1 METLPFRSRFPISH
15 SPAGLGLCEQLP
27 AHFVRTSVHVMRNH
41 GVCIGGASVDPRVSA
56 LTVSDSIS
64 RKKTWENLQ
73 ETLPHASLFPPETFG
88 CGVQRL
94 RATGTHSA
102 GRRAVHGAEDGGT
115 GSSLRAPFPVL
126 TEAGMSSR
134 GNSEE

>member
-1 METLPFRSRFPISH
+1 M
-15 SPAGLGLCEQLP
+15 
-27 AHFVRTSVHVMRNH
+27 
-41 GVCIGGASVDPRVSA
+41 DPRVSA

-94 RATGTHSA
+94 RAQGPTLQGGGLCMEQRTA
-102 GRRAVHGAEDGGT
+102 GQVPALVPHFLFL
-115 GSSLRAPFPVL
+115 LRLACPPGV
-126 TEAGMSSR
+126 TVRSK
-134 GNSEE
+134 